1 MTKINLLDN
10 NLVNLISAG
19 EVIERPSSV
28 LKELVENSIDAGSSE
43 IIIKIYGN
51 GSDKIIVSDNGT
63 GISEDDLELAVKNH
77 ATSKIKL
84 EKDLDNIISLG
95 FRGEALASISAVSIL
110 EIISKTKNN
119 KCFRVKFQESKLI
132 EKEETSGNIGTTVI
146 VNNLF
151 YNTPA
156 RLKYLK
162 SDSVEKKSLMEIF
175 NVLAISNSNVSFKL
189 YYDDKLIK
197 ETYGKND
204 DYDLISNIFNN
215 DYINDITIFEEDI
228 YNNKIKFY
236 LFDPKIVRSNK
247 NDIYIF
253 VNDRYV
259 TNYLLKDA
267 VLKGYQDFIMTK
279 KYPVAI
285 IKIYVDNKL
294 VDVNCHPQ
302 KLEVKLANE
311 YALKAYITGIIK
323 NKLLEI
329 NKNKLSNNLNILS
342 SNDHF
347 TNENTFFK
355 NDEIENNLNSYD
367 EENNNNLFK
376 ETDEYIELN
385 EEVDTNYFFNYTYI
399 GQFNGTY
406 LIFQDSNN
414 LYVIDQHAAS
424 ERIRY
429 EKILKNKSNFS
440 SVNLLIPIKL
450 DLSNFDFEKIKEKIN
465 ELNEIGFSFNES
477 LEVISYPSY
486 LKEKEIEIAVLD
498 YISNISLDYY
508 DNWLKQI
515 SCKGAIK
522 ANHYLTNNEA
532 INLFKDLL
540 KTENYMH
547 CIHGRPTIIK
557 YDISYFE
564 KLFKR
569 IV

>member
-1 MTKINLLDN
+1 MKKINILDN

-28 LKELVENSIDAGSSE
+28 LKELVENSIDAKASE
-43 IIIKIYGN
+43 IIIKIFGN
-51 GSDKIIVSDNGT
+51 GTDKIIVSDNGS

-95 FRGEALASISAVSIL
+95 FRGEALASISSVSIL

-132 EKEETSGNIGTTVI
+132 EKEETSGNVGTTVI

-162 SDSVEKKSLMEIF
+162 SDSIEKKSLMEIF
-175 NVLAISNSNVSFKL
+175 NVLAISNPSISFKL

-247 NDIYIF
+247 NDIYVF

-329 NKNKLSNNLNILS
+329 NKNKLNSNLNILNGNKHFDYKNINDEKKEINKNYYE
-342 SNDHF
+342 SND
-347 TNENTFFK
+347 
-355 NDEIENNLNSYD
+355 
-367 EENNNNLFK
+367 NLFK
-376 ETDEYIELN
+376 ETEEYIELN
-385 EEVDTNYFFNYTYI
+385 EEVDVNYFFNYTYI

-406 LIFQDSNN
+406 LLFQDSNN

-429 EKILKNKSNFS
+429 EKILKNKSSFS
-440 SVNLLIPIKL
+440 SINLLISIKL
-450 DLSNFDFEKIKEKIN
+450 DLSNFDFEKVKEKMI
-465 ELNEIGFSFNES
+465 ELNEMGFSFNEN

-486 LKEKEIEIAVLD
+486 LKEKEVEIAVLD
-498 YISNISLDYY
+498 YISNVSLDYY

-532 INLFKDLL
+532 ISLFKDLL
-540 KTENYMH
+540 KTKNYMH